1 VSPNRFQL
9 EGTSLDELNAR
20 VLEEHGPHAK
30 VVAVRAVT
38 TGGIQGFFAQRRFQ
52 IEVDV
57 PDGTARDVHA
67 FDLPTRAG
75 IALLLDDADSVEARI
90 RVADSLPDVSTSSES
105 FDTLMA
111 DLTLNT
117 AEPPPSL
124 PIVTARA
131 PRLQS
136 PLSAPGDLV
145 IVVGLGGDALTI
157 AREMAIAS
165 GTAEVRVAGDLAAP
179 DLTRLSD
186 RRGVLAARAQGVRDQ
201 FGIIVAVGLP
211 RIGLDEA
218 GADALEFLQGDQV
231 WVAVDVGRKPADTGR
246 WVAAVAAISHVDA
259 VAVIGRGATS
269 SPNTVNELGI
279 QVGWVESGSVG

>member
-20 VLEEHGPHAK
+20 VLEEHGPHAR

-52 IEVDV
+52 IDVDV

-90 RVADSLPDVSTSSES
+90 RAADTLPDVSTSSES

-117 AEPPPSL
+117 APPTPSL

-131 PRLQS
+131 PRLQA

-145 IVVGLGGDALTI
+145 IVVGLGSDALTI
-157 AREMAIAS
+157 AREMTIAS
-165 GTAEVRVAGDLAAP
+165 GTAELRVAGECSSDGVK
-179 DLTRLSD
+179 RVSD

-201 FGIIVAVGLP
+201 FGIIVALGLQ
-211 RIGLDEA
+211 RVGLDEA

-231 WVAVDVGRKPADTGR
+231 WVAVDAGRKPADTGR

-269 SPNTVNELGI
+269 SPNTVNELGL